1 MAIGNLIAVRANE
14 IQVVLNEL
22 LAQWFGWIDIIPIA
36 WAWAM
41 PAFVSSPL
49 MNFPAVSAGYHAA
62 SAASRR
68 PTLAAASVPHARPC
82 VTARCQVGDKA

>member
-22 LAQWFGWIDIIPIA
+22 LAQWFGWIDIIPSA

-41 PAFVSSPL
+41 PAFVFSPL
-49 MNFPAVSAGYHAA
+49 MGFPAVSAGYHAA
-62 SAASRR
+62 NAASCR
-68 PTLAAASVPHARPC
+68 PTLAAPSVAHARPC
-82 VTARCQVGDKA
+82 MIAR